1 MLHPVVVLIHLMA
14 LAVAGCG
21 VLVADKVGLSW
32 IRGKTRMLSR
42 RTLHILHKTISYA
55 LATLILSGLYLFW
68 PVRDYLL
75 HQNLFLLKMFFV
87 AVLVINSLVID
98 RLMLV
103 ATKVP
108 FTMISGKG
116 KVVLLMS
123 GAISFICWTGAFI
136 AAVLLFFF
144 GL

>member
-1 MLHPVVVLIHLMA
+1 LHE
-14 LAVAGCG
+14 
-21 VLVADKVGLSW
+21 
-32 IRGKTRMLSR
+32 
-42 RTLHILHKTISYA
+42 TLSYA
-55 LATLILSGLYLFW
+55 LAALILSGLYLFW

-87 AVLVINSLVID
+87 AVLVINSIVID

-108 FTMISGKG
+108 FAMVSTKG
-116 KVVLLMS
+116 KVVLFLS
-123 GAISFICWTGAFI
+123 GAFSFICWGGAVI
-136 AAVLLFFF
+136 AAVLVFFF